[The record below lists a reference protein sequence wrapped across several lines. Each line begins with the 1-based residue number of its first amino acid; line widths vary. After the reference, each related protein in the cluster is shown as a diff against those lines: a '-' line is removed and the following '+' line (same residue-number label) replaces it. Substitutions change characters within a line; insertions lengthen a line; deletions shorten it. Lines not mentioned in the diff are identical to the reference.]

1 MFKIIK
7 LKGGVSIMKVIQRNK
22 IKFKVFTEEELKEK
36 LGMREEDIK
45 VVLEYQDKFPELLQE
60 KEGFCI
66 DAEKLHKQLGL
77 KKAFTTWIKQYTD
90 KNNKYNFLIDKD
102 FSFSLQGKVQK
113 EGNREV
119 KRNVQYYNYFY
130 WL

>member
-45 VVLEYQDKFPELLQE
+45 VVLEYQDKFPELLQN

-66 DAEKLHKQLGL
+66 DGEKLNRNSQ
-77 KKAFTTWIKQYTD
+77 
-90 KNNKYNFLIDKD
+90 NKYEIKLENHIKVLIPKKD
-102 FSFSLQGKVQK
+102 INKLFEK
-113 EGNREV
+113 NT
-119 KRNVQYYNYFY
+119 
-130 WL
+130 